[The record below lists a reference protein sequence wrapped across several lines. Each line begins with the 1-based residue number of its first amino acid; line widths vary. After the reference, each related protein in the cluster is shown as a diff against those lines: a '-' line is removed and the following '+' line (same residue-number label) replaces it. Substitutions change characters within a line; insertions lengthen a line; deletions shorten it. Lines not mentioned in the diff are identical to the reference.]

1 MHYRYENSNCIFMY
15 MCVCGDLSA
24 VHMFNQVENGP
35 VCVSSNKLNHLNKS
49 ASSDSEIR
57 LKAN

>member
-1 MHYRYENSNCIFMY
+1 MRIVIVFLCV
-15 MCVCGDLSA
+15 CVCGDLLA
-24 VHMFNQVENGP
+24 IHMFNQVENGP